1 MKTAAVAGRQFLRLL
16 RLLIGKPLGMVGIF
30 LLRHAFIP
38 LYRLGVLV
46 NNRLRKTLAASRSVF
61 LLPVTTRYAIH
72 AVVVLTMIFVVTNNV
87 YGRETTADEFG
98 RTALASHLVDTQE
111 TDIVET
117 IESVD
122 INNQNVLSETGA
134 VAARGVSDNL
144 ELALNDSGISQG
156 SIVKPSLTG
165 SAQSLAFDT
174 VEYYIVQGGD
184 TIGSIAEDFGVTQ
197 DTILKENNLSATSLI
212 QPGQKLT
219 VIVTDSGQA
228 ASHRVKK
235 GETLDKIA
243 KTYGVTGESIV
254 AFNELADA
262 SQIQEGDV
270 LIIDGGK
277 KPEEIKPRVTVPSN
291 TGSRVGQFFSPSTT
305 TEKGGNSGGSLGWP
319 ARSRRVN
326 RGVVSGHVALDI
338 DGDVGNPI
346 FSADSGVVASAGWGR
361 GYGLHV
367 IVNHGNGL
375 QTLYAHM
382 KTSYVKA
389 GQSVGR
395 GEALGEI
402 GLTGWTTG
410 AHVHFE
416 TRSGGRAINPWN
428 YLR

>member
-1 MKTAAVAGRQFLRLL
+1 MHL
-16 RLLIGKPLGMVGIF
+16 
-30 LLRHAFIP
+30 
-38 LYRLGVLV
+38 
-46 NNRLRKTLAASRSVF
+46 RLRKTLAASRSV
-61 LLPVTTRYAIH
+61 LLFPVTTRWAIH
-72 AVVVLTMIFVVTNNV
+72 AVVVLTMVFVVTNNV
-87 YGRETTADEFG
+87 YGREVTADVYG
-98 RTALASHLVDTQE
+98 QTALASRLVNTQE
-111 TDIVET
+111 NDIVET

-122 INNQNVLSETGA
+122 VNNQTVFSEIGSVASRGATDNLDIALSEG
-134 VAARGVSDNL
+134 
-144 ELALNDSGISQG
+144 GISQG
-156 SIVKPSLTG
+156 SVVKPSLTG

-174 VEYYIVQGGD
+174 VEYYIVEPGD
-184 TIGSIAEDFGVTQ
+184 TIGTIAENFGVTQ
-197 DTILKENNLSATSLI
+197 DTILKENNLSPTSLI
-212 QPGQKLT
+212 QPGQKMT
-219 VIVTDSGQA
+219 VIVTTSGQA

-235 GETLDKIA
+235 GDTIDKIA
-243 KTYGVTGESIV
+243 KSFGVTSESII

-270 LIIDGGK
+270 LIIEGGT
-277 KPEEIKPRVTVPSN
+277 KPEEAKPRITVPKNS
-291 TGSRVGQFFSPSTT
+291 GSRVGQFFSPSTT
-305 TEKGGNSGGSLGWP
+305 TEKGSGSGNLGWP

-326 RGVVSGHVALDI
+326 RGVVSGHIALDI

-367 IVNHGNGL
+367 IVNHGNGF

-389 GQSVGR
+389 GQSVDR